1 MASAYIA
8 STSASIEAAFI
19 SAYASAICAEAADPL
34 RFIAERLLESTIDS
48 NGSSAPRKKLPRDS
62 VAVAKARGLGL
73 STHHEDDDADDGE
86 PVDAFRPGKKRMPRD
101 SVAVAKAHG
110 LGIAS
115 HHHDDDADDGDT
127 VDAFRPGK
135 KRMPRDSV
143 AVAKAHG
150 IGHSTHHDD
159 DDDTTGD
166 GEPVDAFRPGKK
178 RMPRD
183 SVAVAKA
190 RGMGLH
196 DDANGDA
203 DDDDVS
209 TLSLHELVV
218 LEVELEAKL
227 RAVRAARQQLER
239 GGATAWAGEEG
250 EAFRPGGRT
259 KVSRARDSMAV
270 AKARGSG
277 GGGGDRLSVDLEV
290 DGAGGAVLRT
300 EEFAANSCAA

>member
-8 STSASIEAAFI
+8 STSASIEAAFS

-34 RFIAERLLESTIDS
+34 RFIAERLLESTIES

-73 STHHEDDDADDGE
+73 STHHEDDDDDDGE

-115 HHHDDDADDGDT
+115 HHHDDDADDGET
-127 VDAFRPGK
+127 
-135 KRMPRDSV
+135 
-143 AVAKAHG
+143 
-150 IGHSTHHDD
+150 
-159 DDDTTGD
+159 
-166 GEPVDAFRPGKK
+166 VDAFRPGKK

-196 DDANGDA
+196 DDAD

-209 TLSLHELVV
+209 TLSLDELTL
-218 LEVELEAKL
+218 LEGQLSAKL
-227 RAVRAARQQLER
+227 RAVRAARAQLES
-239 GGATAWAGEEG
+239 GGATAAWAGEEG
-250 EAFRPGGRT
+250 EAFRPGGRS

>member
-8 STSASIEAAFI
+8 STSASIEAAFS

-34 RFIAERLLESTIDS
+34 RFIAERLLESTIES

-73 STHHEDDDADDGE
+73 STHHEDDDDDDGE

-115 HHHDDDADDGDT
+115 HHHDDDADDGET

-135 KRMPRDSV
+135 KRLPRDSV

-150 IGHSTHHDD
+150 LGHSTHHDD
-159 DDDTTGD
+159 DADD
-166 GEPVDAFRPGKK
+166 GETVDAFRPGKK

-196 DDANGDA
+196 DDAD

-209 TLSLHELVV
+209 TLSLDELTL
-218 LEVELEAKL
+218 LEGQLSAKL
-227 RAVRAARQQLER
+227 RAVRAARAQLES
-239 GGATAWAGEEG
+239 GGATAAWAGEEG
-250 EAFRPGGRT
+250 EAFRPGGRS

-270 AKARGSG
+270 AKARGS
-277 GGGGDRLSVDLEV
+277 GGGDRLSVDLEV

>member
-1 MASAYIA
+1 
-8 STSASIEAAFI
+8 
-19 SAYASAICAEAADPL
+19 
-34 RFIAERLLESTIDS
+34 
-48 NGSSAPRKKLPRDS
+48 
-62 VAVAKARGLGL
+62 
-73 STHHEDDDADDGE
+73 
-86 PVDAFRPGKKRMPRD
+86 MPRE
-101 SVAVAKAHG
+101 
-110 LGIAS
+110 
-115 HHHDDDADDGDT
+115 
-127 VDAFRPGK
+127 R
-135 KRMPRDSV
+135 R
-143 AVAKAHG
+143 AKAHG
-150 IGHSTHHDD
+150 IGHSTHD

-209 TLSLHELVV
+209 TLSLDELTL
-218 LEVELEAKL
+218 LEGSRAKL